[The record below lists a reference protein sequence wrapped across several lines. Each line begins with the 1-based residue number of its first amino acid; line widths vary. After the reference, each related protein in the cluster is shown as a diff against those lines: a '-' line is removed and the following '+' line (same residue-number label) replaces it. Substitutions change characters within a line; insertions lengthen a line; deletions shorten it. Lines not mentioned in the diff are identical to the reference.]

1 MPRITASFPS
11 EVDTCSSDATT
22 HDSRE
27 IGMGRWFG
35 AGKRRVEPATSN
47 LRGRHRFDAT
57 VVRHRC
63 RCEKVDRLQPT
74 VVSLVA
80 VGGAL
85 HLAPQMPLPTFLFIV
100 SFFVQ
105 SGAALIIA
113 WVFVGLQRRYWRPFL
128 RHWTWSWLALAAY
141 AALSAVSRLI
151 GVGHAI
157 DYPPYIVVAMLS
169 GVAGYLQIV
178 WLLLGTFELTTASS
192 LPRVN
197 TRRVII
203 AAALFGALVQLMF
216 AWDVANY
223 ELVYLLRVTVRRIV
237 VGVAC
242 LVAAREISR
251 APRTARAIGRRS
263 VMLAFFGLAAHQAHF
278 LALSA
283 DPDVRALHPLWLA
296 SLGMV
301 DVVLYFGLA
310 MGLVIWLLEEER
322 QATMDAAAKIEKIA
336 YHDAL
341 TGLPNRQLFLN
352 QMGMALHR
360 ARRTNSIVAV
370 LFLDLDRFKVVNDS
384 LGHAAGDL
392 LLQTVAERI
401 RSAVRGEDSVTRLGG
416 DEFAVL
422 CTDVG
427 TPEDA
432 VLVAERIIAAVKRPI
447 SLDGQ
452 EVFVTTSLGISL
464 FPADAT
470 QPEGLLKSAD
480 AAMYRA
486 KSQGRDLVERY
497 VPELGAA
504 ALEQLGLESNL
515 QRAVENDQLLV
526 YYQPIVDSSSGR
538 INGLEALLRWNHPER
553 GILPPS
559 EFIGLAEAT
568 GAIVPMGE
576 WVMREACRQVQ
587 QWRDRGQPHLRAAVN
602 LSVRQLQHADLVA
615 RIQQVLDETRLPAA
629 HLEIEITESI
639 AMRSSGRAI
648 DNLRALKAKGVRV
661 SIDDLG
667 TGYSSLSALRL
678 FPIDSLK
685 IDRSFVN
692 GVPHNTDDSAIAAA
706 VIALGQTLG
715 VNVIAEGVE
724 RPDQLAFF
732 TAHRCGEWQG
742 YLLVSPRTG
751 EECTELLFGAE
762 SPSQLP
768 LESPALAS
776 H

>member
-1 MPRITASFPS
+1 
-11 EVDTCSSDATT
+11 
-22 HDSRE
+22 
-27 IGMGRWFG
+27 
-35 AGKRRVEPATSN
+35 
-47 LRGRHRFDAT
+47 
-57 VVRHRC
+57 
-63 RCEKVDRLQPT
+63 
-74 VVSLVA
+74 
-80 VGGAL
+80 
-85 HLAPQMPLPTFLFIV
+85 MPLPTFLTV
-100 SFFVQ
+100 ASLFVQ

-113 WVFVGLQRRYWRPFL
+113 CVFIGLQRRYWRPFL

-141 AALSAVSRLI
+141 TALSGLARIVA
-151 GVGHAI
+151 VGHSI
-157 DYPPYIVVAMLS
+157 DYLPHVAISMLA
-169 GVAGYLQIV
+169 GVAGCLQLA
-178 WLLLGTFELTTASS
+178 WLLLGTFELTTGTS
-192 LPRVN
+192 LPREAA
-197 TRRVII
+197 RRTVI
-203 AAALFGALVQLMF
+203 AAAVVGALLPALF
-216 AWDVANY
+216 WWDLPNH
-223 ELVYLLRVTVRRIV
+223 ELVYQLRVTLRRLFLA
-237 VGVAC
+237 VAS
-242 LVAAREISR
+242 LVAARAISR
-251 APRTARAIGRRS
+251 APRIARAIGRRS

-278 LALSA
+278 LLVSTDAA
-283 DPDVRALHPLWLA
+283 VRALHPLWLA
-296 SLGMV
+296 TLGLV

-336 YHDAL
+336 YHDSL

-370 LFLDLDRFKVVNDS
+370 LFLDLDRFKIVNDS

-427 TPEDA
+427 TAEDA
-432 VLVAERIIAAVKRPI
+432 LMVAERIVASVKRPI
-447 SLDGQ
+447 FLEGQ

-470 QPEGLLKSAD
+470 QPEGLLKNAD

-486 KSQGRDLVERY
+486 KAQGRDVVERY

-504 ALEQLGLESNL
+504 ALEQLGLESHL
-515 QRAVENDQLLV
+515 QRALENDQLQA
-526 YYQPIVDSSSGR
+526 YYQPIVDSHTGR
-538 INGLEALLRWNHPER
+538 INGVEALLRWNHPDR
-553 GILPPS
+553 GLLLPS
-559 EFIGLAEAT
+559 AFIGLAEAT

-576 WVMREACRQVQ
+576 WVLREACGQVQ
-587 QWRDRGQPHLRAAVN
+587 RWREQGQPNLRAAVN
-602 LSVRQLQHADLVA
+602 LSVRQLQQADLVA
-615 RIQQVLDETRLPAA
+615 RVEQVLDDTRLPAEQ
-629 HLEIEITESI
+629 LEIEITESI

-685 IDRSFVN
+685 IDRSFVS

-715 VNVIAEGVE
+715 VNVIAEGIE
-724 RPDQLAFF
+724 RPEQLAFF
-732 TAHRCGEWQG
+732 TEHRCGEWQG
-742 YLLVSPRTG
+742 YLLGSPLTG
-751 EECTELLFGAE
+751 EQCTDLLFGGSLPVATE
-762 SPSQLP
+762 SIPG
-768 LESPALAS
+768 ALATR
-776 H
+776 

>member
-1 MPRITASFPS
+1 
-11 EVDTCSSDATT
+11 
-22 HDSRE
+22 
-27 IGMGRWFG
+27 
-35 AGKRRVEPATSN
+35 
-47 LRGRHRFDAT
+47 
-57 VVRHRC
+57 
-63 RCEKVDRLQPT
+63 
-74 VVSLVA
+74 
-80 VGGAL
+80 
-85 HLAPQMPLPTFLFIV
+85 MPLPKFLTV
-100 SFFVQ
+100 ASLFVQ

-113 WVFVGLQRRYWRPFL
+113 CVFVGLQRRYWRPFL
-128 RHWTWSWLALAAY
+128 RHWTRSWLALAAY
-141 AALSAVSRLI
+141 TALSGLARIVSVRH
-151 GVGHAI
+151 GI
-157 DYPPYIVVAMLS
+157 DYPPHAAISIL
-169 GVAGYLQIV
+169 AGIAGCLQLV
-178 WLLLGTFELTTASS
+178 WLLLGTFELTAGTSLDKATARRLVLAAAAVGAL
-192 LPRVN
+192 LPALFWWDVSNLELVYQLRV
-197 TRRVII
+197 TMRRVFLA
-203 AAALFGALVQLMF
+203 AAALL
-216 AWDVANY
+216 
-223 ELVYLLRVTVRRIV
+223 
-237 VGVAC
+237 
-242 LVAAREISR
+242 AARAISR
-251 APRTARAIGRRS
+251 APRIARAIGRRS

-278 LALSA
+278 LLLSTDA
-283 DPDVRALHPLWLA
+283 TMRALYPLWLA
-296 SLGMV
+296 TLGLA

-336 YHDAL
+336 YHDSL

-360 ARRTNSIVAV
+360 ARRTKTLVAV
-370 LFLDLDRFKVVNDS
+370 LFLDLDRFKIVNDS

-432 VLVAERIIAAVKRPI
+432 LLVAERIVASVKRPI
-447 SLDGQ
+447 HLEGQ

-470 QPEGLLKSAD
+470 QPEGLLKCAD

-486 KSQGRDLVERY
+486 KAQGRDVVERY

-504 ALEQLGLESNL
+504 ALEQLGLESHL
-515 QRAVENDQLLV
+515 QRALENDQLLT
-526 YYQPIVDSSSGR
+526 YYQPIVDSNTGK

-553 GILPPS
+553 GLLLPS
-559 EFIGLAEAT
+559 AFIGLAEAT

-576 WVMREACRQVQ
+576 WVLREACGQVQ
-587 QWRDRGQPHLRAAVN
+587 RWRERGQPHLRAAVN
-602 LSVRQLQHADLVA
+602 LSVRQLQQADLVT
-615 RIQQVLDETRLPAA
+615 RVQQVLDETRLPADK
-629 HLEIEITESI
+629 LEIEITESI

-685 IDRSFVN
+685 IDRSFVC

-715 VNVIAEGVE
+715 VNVIAEGIE
-724 RPDQLAFF
+724 RPEQLAFF
-732 TAHRCGEWQG
+732 TEHRCGEWQG
-742 YLLVSPRTG
+742 YLLGSPLTTER
-751 EECTELLFGAE
+751 CTELLFGGG
-762 SPSQLP
+762 SS
-768 LESPALAS
+768 SALAS
-776 H
+776 ESESMAVR